1 MFLNA
6 FLLCINVISRVVVK
20 MPTKNKKR
28 YKNKFQE
35 GTRKKEY
42 MVSKNTTRDCKNL
55 VMPLQ
60 TQITLS
66 QL

>member
-1 MFLNA
+1 MHNIDVFKCIFIVYKCNLKGGCKNA
-6 FLLCINVISRVVVK
+6 
-20 MPTKNKKR
+20 NKKQKR

-55 VMPLQ
+55 DMPLQ
-60 TQITLS
+60 T
-66 QL
+66 